1 MTRKFDPAL
10 IPPKPDLSFEQ
21 PLWAAGLRYIAGI
34 DEAGRGPLAGPVCA
48 AAVVLPADASLEQ
61 RLHGVR
67 DSKQMPPRQRDY
79 WAEILKSEAISYG
92 VGFASS
98 EEIDAT
104 GILPATKMAIERALV
119 MLSVHPNHLLLDHL
133 KLPGN
138 TIPQTAITKGDA
150 RSLSIAAASIL
161 AKTSRDALMAEMDSL
176 FPAYGFAQHKGYATA
191 SHLKALVAFGPC
203 PIHRFSFAPIKRQNG
218 EISLA

>member
-48 AAVVLPADASLEQ
+48 AAVILPAEDSLEQ
-61 RLHGVR
+61 RLYGVR
-67 DSKQMPPRQRDY
+67 DSKQMLPSQRAY
-79 WAEILKSEAISYG
+79 WVEVVKSEAISYG

-98 EEIDAT
+98 EEIDEA
-104 GILPATKMAIERALV
+104 GILPATKLAIERALV
-119 MLSVHPNHLLLDHL
+119 MLRVHPDHLLLDHL

-138 TIPQTAITKGDA
+138 TTQQTAITKGDA

-161 AKTSRDALMAEMDSL
+161 AKTSRDALMVEMDSL
-176 FPAYGFAQHKGYATA
+176 YPAYGFAKHKGYATPG
-191 SHLKALVAFGPC
+191 HLRALLEFGPC
-203 PIHRFSFAPIKRQNG
+203 PIHRYSFAPINRQNG
-218 EISLA
+218 EVSLA